1 MASLKDAA
9 KLTDDLSG
17 LVDQLKSELQDGG
30 VDFEKL
36 VALSDQISERADG
49 MAETFNSVNETLM
62 QRIDQVRTGGSES
75 SGSARS
81 ASRAKAGSKG

>member
-30 VDFEKL
+30 GDFDKL
-36 VALSDQISERADG
+36 VALADQISERADG

-62 QRIDQVRTGGSES
+62 QRIDNVRSGS
-75 SGSARS
+75 SGSTR
-81 ASRAKAGSKG
+81 SRAKAGSRG

>member
-17 LVDQLKSELQDGG
+17 LVDQLKSELTDGG

-62 QRIDQVRTGGSES
+62 QRIDQVRSGAGGST
-75 SGSARS
+75 RS
-81 ASRAKAGSKG
+81 RPKAGAKG